1 VLCLQVSAQ
10 TNHQVTLVD
19 LNPEV
24 LEQTRVRIHQSINRV
39 AKKVFKDDIKVR
51 SKIRLF
57 YFCFTFVLVAFNF
70 N

>member
-1 VLCLQVSAQ
+1 VSAQ

-39 AKKVFKDDIKVR
+39 AKKVFKDDIKVGYKNII
-51 SKIRLF
+51 SISYTFLLLF
-57 YFCFTFVLVAFNF
+57 L
-70 N
+70 

>member
-1 VLCLQVSAQ
+1 MLCLQVSAQ

-39 AKKVFKDDIKVR
+39 AKKVFKDDIKVG
-51 SKIRLF
+51 
-57 YFCFTFVLVAFNF
+57 
-70 N
+70 